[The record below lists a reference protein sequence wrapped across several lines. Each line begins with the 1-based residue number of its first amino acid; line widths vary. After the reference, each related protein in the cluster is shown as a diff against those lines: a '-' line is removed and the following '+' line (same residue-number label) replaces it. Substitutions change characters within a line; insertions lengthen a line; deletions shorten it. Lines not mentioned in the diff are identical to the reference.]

1 MKKHILDNPDQIYKL
16 DPQHM
21 LHLVETVPQQCR
33 DARHHALLNKIK
45 LNSFKI
51 DSLVI
56 CGVGGSAIGGEMV
69 ANYLRSVLKIPV
81 YVNRDYALPAWVD
94 RQTLVICSSHSG
106 DTEETLSAFKQALAR
121 KLNIV
126 IISSGGTLLKEAR
139 KHKLPYYE
147 MPGGVQP
154 RTTLNYS
161 LITLLTMLES
171 AKLLPSMDGEI
182 EEAVLLLEKTMFE
195 FNLFNDSKKNLA
207 KQLALF
213 FYGKNPVIYASEN
226 CLGTTAYRWKCQ
238 FNENAKQMAHVNAIP
253 EMNHN
258 EILSYTIQDSFVKNA
273 AVLLLRSGKYENDRV
288 QKRFAIFKKISGLK
302 KNQVSEVWAEGN
314 SLLSQT
320 LWMVYLG
327 DFVSVYLAFL
337 KGLNP
342 TSIGLID
349 QLKAGLK
356 K

>member
-1 MKKHILDNPDQIYKL
+1 MKKHILDNPIQIQKL
-16 DPQHM
+16 DPQNM
-21 LHLVETVPQQCR
+21 IRLMETVPRQCR
-33 DARHHALLNKIK
+33 SARNKALLKK
-45 LNSFKI
+45 LKLDKSQI

-56 CGVGGSAIGGEMV
+56 CGVGGSAIGGEMT

-81 YVNRDYALPAWVD
+81 FVNRDYDLPAWVN
-94 RQTLVICSSHSG
+94 QKTLVICSSHSG
-106 DTEETLSAFKQALAR
+106 DTEETLSAFKQALSR
-121 KLNIV
+121 KLKIV
-126 IISSGGTLLKEAR
+126 VITSGGTLLKEAL
-139 KHKLPYYE
+139 KNKIPYYD

-161 LITLLTMLES
+161 VITLLTLLES
-171 AKLLPSMDGEI
+171 LKLLPPMDREI
-182 EEAVLLLEKTMFE
+182 AAAVSLLEKATLQFTLS
-195 FNLFNDSKKNLA
+195 NHSKRNLA

-213 FYGKNPVIYASEN
+213 FYGKNPVMYASEN
-226 CLGTTAYRWKCQ
+226 CLGAAVYRWKCQ

-258 EILSYTIQDSFVKNA
+258 EILSYTIQDPFVSNS
-273 AVLLLRSGKYENDRV
+273 AVLLLRSEKYENKRV

-302 KNQVSEVWAEGN
+302 KNQVAEVWAEGT
-314 SLLSQT
+314 SLLSQA

-342 TSIGLID
+342 TSIELID
-349 QLKAGLK
+349 RLKTDLK

>member
-1 MKKHILDNPDQIYKL
+1 MKKHTLDNPDQIYKL

-33 DARHHALLNKIK
+33 DARHQALLNKIK
-45 LNSFKI
+45 LNSSKI

-126 IISSGGTLLKEAR
+126 VISSGGTLLKEAR

-161 LITLLTMLES
+161 VITLLTMLES

-213 FYGKNPVIYASEN
+213 FHGKNPVIYASEN

-258 EILSYTIQDSFVKNA
+258 EILSYTVQDSFVKNA
-273 AVLLLRSGKYENDRV
+273 AVLLLRSEKYENDRV